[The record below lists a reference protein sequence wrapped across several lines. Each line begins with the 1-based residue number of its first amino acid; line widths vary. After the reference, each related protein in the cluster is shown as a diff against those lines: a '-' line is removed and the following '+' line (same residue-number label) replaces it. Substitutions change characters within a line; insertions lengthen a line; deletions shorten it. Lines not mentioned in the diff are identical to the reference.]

1 MKSINEFK
9 KEMIEA
15 FGEFE
20 LMATNLESGQVL
32 QTKGW
37 QPTPTPRVEI
47 NATEF
52 IALGE
57 LDKRYHE
64 LQPGSLKNF
73 LHFMKT
79 RGIGEK
85 YRGSY

>member
-1 MKSINEFK
+1 
-9 KEMIEA
+9 MIEA

-20 LMATNLESGQVL
+20 LMATNLETGQVV

-37 QPTPTPRVEI
+37 QPTPAPRAEI
-47 NATEF
+47 NATEYL
-52 IALGE
+52 ALGAM
-57 LDKRYHE
+57 DKRCHE
-64 LQPGSLKNF
+64 LQPGTLKSF
-73 LHFMKT
+73 LQFMKT